1 MVSRIFRF
9 FKKESSRIT
18 EAAFL
23 IGTFALISQ
32 FLGLVRDRSLAHVL
46 GPSATLDI
54 YYAGFRIPD
63 IIFNSISTLVSITVL
78 IPFFI
83 DKIEHKAKGSESAQA
98 LLNQIFSVFLTG
110 IAIIALAAFIL
121 MPFLSHYVA
130 PGFSPEERTNL
141 ISMSRIMLL
150 SPIFLGLSNLFST
163 ITQMYKRFIIYAFA
177 PIAYN
182 LGIIAGIYFFLPSM
196 GIMGLGLGVALGAFC
211 HMLLQLPVLASHGF
225 YPRLTRKIDW
235 KEMRKIFLLSLP
247 RTLGLALSSI
257 TISIIIAIATTLDTG
272 AVSIFNF
279 SFNLQAVPITIIGL
293 SYSVAA
299 FPSLS
304 IAYAEG
310 KFDVFK
316 KQIVSVARQI
326 IFWSLPVMVLFIVLR
341 AQIVRVILGSGRFT
355 WSDTRLTAAALAL
368 FTISVVAQ
376 SLIGLLVRGYYA
388 AGKTRRPLTVNL
400 VFTALEVFLALG
412 LLYVFRHYDVFRYF
426 IEGLLRVPDVHGTEM
441 LMLPL
446 GYSFGTIL
454 NYYALWLLFKKDFFK
469 AGEGKPLRRT
479 LFQSFHAAVL
489 MGAMTYAMLSVTGQ
503 FFNVDTTV
511 EVFAQ
516 GVFAGLVGIITGG
529 VILSLLKSDE
539 HGVVL
544 AALRRKIWKTET
556 IVSDGTE
563 MTQ

>member
-1 MVSRIFRF
+1 MVSKIFSF

-23 IGTFALISQ
+23 IGGFALISQ
-32 FLGLVRDRSLAHVL
+32 ILGLVRDRSLAHVL

-63 IIFNSISTLVSITVL
+63 IIFNSVSTLVSITVL

-83 DKIEHKAKGSESAQA
+83 DKLEHKDKESARS
-98 LLNQIFSVFLTG
+98 LLNQIFTVFVAG
-110 IAIIALAAFIL
+110 IGIIALLSFIL
-121 MPFLSHYVA
+121 MPFLSHYIA
-130 PGFSPEERTNL
+130 PGFTPTERASL
-141 ISMSRIMLL
+141 ITMSRIMLL

-177 PIAYN
+177 PICYN
-182 LGIIAGIYFFLPSM
+182 LGIIIGIYLFLPTM
-196 GIMGLGLGVALGAFC
+196 GMVGLALGVALGAFC

-225 YPRLTRKIDW
+225 YPRPTKKIDW
-235 KEMRKIFLLSLP
+235 KEMRRIFLLSLP

-257 TISIIIAIATTLDTG
+257 TLSIIIAIATTLDTG

-299 FPSLS
+299 FPALS
-304 IAYAEG
+304 MAYAEG
-310 KFDVFK
+310 KLDVFK
-316 KQIVSVARQI
+316 KQIVVVARQI
-326 IFWSLPVMVLFIVLR
+326 IFWSLPVMALFIVLR
-341 AQIVRVILGSGRFT
+341 AQIVRVILGSGHFT

-368 FTISVVAQ
+368 FTLSVVAQ

-400 VFTALEVFLALG
+400 LFTALEVFLAYG
-412 LLYVFRHYDVFRYF
+412 FLYIFRHVPTFRYF
-426 IEGLLRVPDVHGTEM
+426 IEEMLRVPDVPGTEM

-446 GYSFGTIL
+446 GYSIGTIL
-454 NYYALWLLFKKDFFK
+454 NYYAMWMLFKKDFFRD
-469 AGEGKPLRRT
+469 GEGKPLRKT
-479 LFQSFHAAVL
+479 LFQSFSAAVL
-489 MGAMTYAMLSVTGQ
+489 MGAAAYGMLSLTGSI
-503 FFNVDTTV
+503 FEIDGTF
-511 EVFAQ
+511 ELLGQ
-516 GVFAGLVGIITGG
+516 GFFAGVIALIFGG
-529 VILSLLKSDE
+529 VILTLLKSE
-539 HGVVL
+539 ELAVVL
-544 AALRRKIWKTET
+544 AALRKKIWKAQT